1 MTRSDWS
8 ALISLAV
15 AAAVLVAG
23 FFQWWGITFDGKMRM
38 RSWVK
43 VLFVVLLVA
52 LCVAAAL
59 VVTQS
64 LGDT

>member
-8 ALISLAV
+8 AITSLAV

-23 FFQWWGITFDGKMRM
+23 FFQWWDISFDGNMRT
-38 RSWVK
+38 RTWVK

-52 LCVAAAL
+52 LAVAAAL
-59 VVTQS
+59 VISRSV
-64 LGDT
+64 G